1 MESLIF
7 LGVILGLAAGIFATT
22 YFFKNKSNRQLKEQS
37 VILLE
42 KINQVCKLITVE
54 GEFSEI
60 FTHRDIKSTFFNLVQ
75 LEKKALIIIKA
86 KVLIGFDLTKLNIEI
101 VADKKQV
108 KLTKFPAPEILSIET
123 DLEYYDV
130 QKGIINKFSGSDLTN
145 LNKKSKDFIRKKV
158 ESSHLIQI
166 ARNLASDTI
175 SVIKQLIESLGWEL
189 VSDKIQDK
197 LKEHRQLK
205 E

>member
-1 MESLIF
+1 
-7 LGVILGLAAGIFATT
+7 
-22 YFFKNKSNRQLKEQS
+22 
-37 VILLE
+37 
-42 KINQVCKLITVE
+42 
-54 GEFSEI
+54 
-60 FTHRDIKSTFFNLVQ
+60 
-75 LEKKALIIIKA
+75 
-86 KVLIGFDLTKLNIEI
+86 
-101 VADKKQV
+101 
-108 KLTKFPAPEILSIET
+108 ET

-166 ARNLASDTI
+166 ARNQASDTI